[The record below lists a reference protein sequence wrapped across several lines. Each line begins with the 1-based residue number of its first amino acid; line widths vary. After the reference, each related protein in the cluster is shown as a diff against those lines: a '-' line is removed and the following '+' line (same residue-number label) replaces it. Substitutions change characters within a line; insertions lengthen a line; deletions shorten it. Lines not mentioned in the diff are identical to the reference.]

1 MIHTM
6 RWYGPADP
14 VSLMDIRQ
22 AGCTGIVTALHQV
35 QVGHVWQLADIQ
47 ARIAIIEA
55 ENKKY
60 IPLHWAVVESLP
72 VHEAIKKG
80 LPSRDFYIEN
90 YKKSMQNL
98 ASCGV
103 KTICYNFM
111 PVLDWSRTDLSY
123 EMPDGSRA
131 LRFVWADFAAFD
143 IYILKRPKAENDY
156 SKEVVLEAK
165 LRFDSMTE
173 PEKKQIANNIISG
186 LPGSEESFQL
196 SDFQAI
202 LNEYAAIDAAKL
214 KENLYYF
221 ISQVAPF
228 AEQAGVNLCIHPD
241 DPPFPL
247 LGLPRVL
254 STESDVAELMQ
265 STDLKANGLTFC
277 TGSFGV
283 RADNDLAQIARR
295 FASRIHFIHLRA
307 TKREENPMNFH
318 EADHLEGD
326 VDMVAVIKEILIEEN
341 RRKKANDTDN
351 QIPMRPDH
359 GHQILDDLK
368 AEKKTNPG
376 YTAIGRLRGLAE
388 IRGVERAL
396 LSMI

>member
-47 ARIAIIEA
+47 ARIAIIKA

-80 LPSRDFYIEN
+80 LSSRDFYIEN

-283 RADNDLAQIARR
+283 RADNDLAKIARR

-359 GHQILDDLK
+359 GHQMLDDLK

>member
-47 ARIAIIEA
+47 ARIAIIKA

-80 LPSRDFYIEN
+80 LPSRDLYIEN

-283 RADNDLAQIARR
+283 RADNDLAKIARR

-359 GHQILDDLK
+359 GHQMLDDLK